1 MQFFNLKLFESLD
14 IVKEISL
21 ENFESFILHPDA
33 SIMQNIAQ
41 VCVGSELSSL
51 KIRLNLWRVFLNVI
65 PFADEDLIREKINNN
80 RLYYSM
86 EFENFKPNKN
96 MKDDP
101 LISNPLSR
109 NVNVRNF

>member
-1 MQFFNLKLFESLD
+1 
-14 IVKEISL
+14 
-21 ENFESFILHPDA
+21 
-33 SIMQNIAQ
+33 MQNIAQ
-41 VCVGSELSSL
+41 ACVGSEVSSL

-109 NVNVRNF
+109 NVNVIITYFLLIERK